1 MSQASLVA
9 DTLTATPLGT
19 FGGVAYTS
27 YEAMFQGTASR
38 NHPYRVPC
46 QIIAPQSPGQVGR
59 PLLFDWL
66 NPTLIPTAVGR
77 DFGLGRYS
85 MTDAFLLCLGIVYAT
100 VRSDKEGIGR
110 PWIEGTFNA
119 AGESIREAGDEF
131 EIVADFVGALS
142 TDSLATR
149 LAGPLTHK
157 AGFGYSNSGGKLR
170 GFVRDPIGQGVF
182 EVSIAGGA
190 GDSVHNGQNADP
202 PPDGAGRS
210 IEFNTETEVLQSH
223 ADRVRVDAPNL
234 RVYEFAGCAHA
245 RQQDAFVLGLPD
257 PEKTNPAD
265 WFGFIRA
272 MLVAGLDWCAG
283 MDPPPSIWLGARRDT
298 TIARDAKKNA
308 LVRYVGGAPVDPDR
322 YRLPEVAVG
331 QNRYIA
337 FDPDYRNA
345 GHLRPLLG
353 AFVDLTASITDHDAY
368 VGQVTGLA
376 RELQDHRYLLKA
388 DADVIIRTAS
398 DSDIGK

>member
-1 MSQASLVA
+1 MSSASLVA
-9 DTLTATPLGT
+9 DTLTATPLRT

-46 QIIAPQSPGQVGR
+46 QIIAPQSPGQAGR
-59 PLLFDWL
+59 PVLFDWL
-66 NPTLIPTAVGR
+66 NPSLIPTAVGR
-77 DFGLGRYS
+77 DIGLGRYS
-85 MTDAFLLCLGIVYAT
+85 MTDEFLLGLGIVYAT

-110 PWIEGTFNA
+110 PWIEGTFDTT
-119 AGESIREAGDEF
+119 GESIQEVADEF

-142 TDSLATR
+142 TDPLATR
-149 LAGPLTHK
+149 LAGPLTCK
-157 AGFGYSNSGGKLR
+157 VAMGYSNSGGKLR
-170 GFVRDPIGQGVF
+170 GFVRDPIGQRVF
-182 EVSIAGGA
+182 DVALAGGA

-202 PPDGAGRS
+202 PPISAGRS

-223 ADRVRVDAPNL
+223 ADRVRVDVPNL

-272 MLVAGLDWCAG
+272 LFVAGLDWCAG
-283 MDPPPSIWLGARRDT
+283 ADPPPSIWLGARRDA
-298 TIARDAKKNA
+298 TIVRDARKNA
-308 LVRYVGGAPVDPDR
+308 LIRYVGDAPIDSDR

-331 QNRYIA
+331 QNQYIA

-368 VGQVTGLA
+368 VRQVLSLA
-376 RELQDHRYLLKA
+376 RELQDQRYLLKA
-388 DADVIIRTAS
+388 DADAIIRTAS
-398 DSDIGK
+398 DSDIGR